1 MNENLDKNITPEN
14 TDGNKNNSDKDEKA
28 PQKLAKSL
36 FEWLETFAF
45 AFAFVLVVFTFAF
58 KIVTVNGDSMNYT
71 LTHNEKLIISNLFYE
86 PQTGDIVI
94 VSRERFGQE
103 PIVKRVIATEGQR
116 VDIDFDKKE
125 VRVDGVLLDEPYTVY
140 LQRDINGNLVKSDKM
155 NKGLCPASFTVGK
168 NCIFVMG
175 DNRNNSTDSRVQGAF
190 DMVGGEMIYT
200 GFMEEDVIGKVMIRV
215 LPFNKFGEI
224 KPATDIP
231 VVK

>member
-14 TDGNKNNSDKDEKA
+14 TDGNKSSPDKDEKT

-58 KIVTVNGDSMNYT
+58 KIVTVNGESMNYT
-71 LTHNEKLIISNLFYE
+71 LAHNEKLIISNLFYE

-116 VDIDFDKKE
+116 VDIDFGKKE

-140 LQRDINGNLVKSDKM
+140 QERDITGTLIESDKM

-168 NCIFVMG
+168 DCIFVMG
-175 DNRNNSTDSRVQGAF
+175 DNRNNSTDSRVQGTF
-190 DMVGGEMIYT
+190 DKVDGEMIYT

-215 LPFNKFGEI
+215 LPLNKFGEI